1 MVLRGI
7 KLVTIG
13 ALGSKLK
20 VGPTELPQIV
30 GILEDCF
37 EDGSSTFGLIIYLL
51 FWRIKLF
58 DGFQ

>member
-37 EDGSSTFGLIIYLL
+37 EDGSSTFGLIIYLC
-51 FWRIKLF
+51 F
-58 DGFQ
+58 GE